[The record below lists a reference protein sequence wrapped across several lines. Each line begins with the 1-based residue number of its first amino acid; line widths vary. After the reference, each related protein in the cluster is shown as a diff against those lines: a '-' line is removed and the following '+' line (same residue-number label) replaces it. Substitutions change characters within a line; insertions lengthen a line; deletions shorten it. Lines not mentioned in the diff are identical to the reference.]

1 MTMRQILAKFERWRL
16 DTSRRSSNLVSCLG
30 VEVCW
35 NLEVRVLACVMRK
48 EVHVQSCVAWLL

>member
-1 MTMRQILAKFERWRL
+1 MRSLKDGALTRHG
-16 DTSRRSSNLVSCLG
+16 RSSKLFSCLG

-48 EVHVQSCVAWLL
+48 EVHVQSGVAWLL